1 MIKVNLLG
9 TGRKKAA
16 GKAGLKLAMPTNALP
31 FAHVAIVLGTAAG
44 GYFWYSSLS
53 TQLADLDMRIQQAEA
68 QKAALEKVIKEDS
81 IYEARKKTLDT
92 RLKAIEALQ
101 RNQVSPVIAL
111 DALSEAVNNTEYVW
125 LSSLDQT
132 NTIFS
137 MSGTGTS
144 YDAVAKFLDNLQNG
158 GYFTNIDTPGAQEA
172 SPNIYTFTLK
182 CEFKPRNLAPPTPAA
197 AGGN

>member
-144 YDAVAKFLDNLQNG
+144 YDAVAKFLDNLQ
-158 GYFTNIDTPGAQEA
+158 
-172 SPNIYTFTLK
+172 K
-182 CEFKPRNLAPPTPAA
+182 
-197 AGGN
+197 

>member
-1 MIKVNLLG
+1 MLWYASCNSCAVRIV
-9 TGRKKAA
+9 
-16 GKAGLKLAMPTNALP
+16 PLP
-31 FAHVAIVLGTAAG
+31 PL
-44 GYFWYSSLS
+44 
-53 TQLADLDMRIQQAEA
+53 EN
-68 QKAALEKVIKEDS
+68 AALEKVIKEDS

-144 YDAVAKFLDNLQNG
+144 YDAVAKFLDNLQ
-158 GYFTNIDTPGAQEA
+158 
-172 SPNIYTFTLK
+172 K
-182 CEFKPRNLAPPTPAA
+182 
-197 AGGN
+197 

>member
-9 TGRKKAA
+9 TARKKAS
-16 GKAGLKLAMPTNALP
+16 GKAGFKLAMPTNALP
-31 FAHVAIVLGTAAG
+31 FVHAGIVLAAAAG
-44 GYFWYSSLS
+44 GYFWYSSLNS
-53 TQLADLDMRIQQAEA
+53 QLEELDRKIQQAEA

-81 IYEARKKTLDT
+81 IYETRKKALET
-92 RLKAIEALQ
+92 RVKVIEALQ

-111 DALSEAVNNTEYVW
+111 DALSEAVANTEYVW

-132 NTIFS
+132 NAVFS

-144 YDAVAKFLDNLQNG
+144 YDAVARFLDNLQNS

-172 SPNIYTFTLK
+172 SPNIFTFTLK